1 MGAKVKR
8 KRPLSTAEPVPIW
21 RHPLVV
27 AGVGAGLVLALAL
40 IWLLNAQARQAG
52 TPAIPPSTYAGM
64 PAQGRALGSEGAPV
78 QVVEYSDY
86 LCPHCA
92 TAHEEIFKPLVSNHI
107 SAGQVRFELRPVAF
121 LGEES
126 QRATEAALCAQEQG
140 QFFTYHDRL
149 FAAQRQY
156 GRSGFTQA
164 RLESYAAELGLDVD
178 AFSRCLQSR
187 RYAGEVDRLSRQA
200 VRDGVTGTPTFF
212 VNGTKVEG
220 VMPFEQF
227 YAQYIRPFVE

>member
-8 KRPLSTAEPVPIW
+8 KRPLEAPEPLPPW
-21 RHPLVV
+21 RRPLVLG
-27 AGVGAGLVLALAL
+27 GVGAGLVLAAVL
-40 IWLLNAQARQAG
+40 IVLLNAQARQAG
-52 TPAIPPSTYAGM
+52 TPTVSAGTYAGI
-64 PAQGRALGSEGAPV
+64 PAHGRVLGPEEAPV
-78 QVVEYSDY
+78 TVVEYSDY

-92 TAHEEIFKPLVSNHI
+92 TAHEQIFKPLVSNHI
-107 SAGQVRFELRPVAF
+107 AAGQVRFELRPVAF

-126 QRATEAALCAQEQG
+126 QRAAEAALCAQEQG

-156 GRSGFTQA
+156 GRGGFTQA
-164 RLESYAAELGLDVD
+164 RLESYAAELGLDV
-178 AFSRCLQSR
+178 ATFSQCLQSR
-187 RYAGEVDRLSRQA
+187 RYAGEVTRISQQA

-212 VNGTKVEG
+212 VNGTKIEG
-220 VMPFEQF
+220 VIPFEQF